1 LGWLIEGAMSRY
13 YFHIRDGVTLVPDEE
28 GIECRNMVAVLNEA
42 HASALDLAQA
52 ALRSFTPRIPA
63 NIEVEDEDGN
73 ALGVAGTNL
82 AIN

>member
-1 LGWLIEGAMSRY
+1 
-13 YFHIRDGVTLVPDEE
+13 
-28 GIECRNMVAVLNEA
+28 MVDVLNEA

-52 ALRSFTPRIPA
+52 ALRSFASHIPA

-73 ALGVAGTNL
+73 ALEAPGNKL